1 MNKIVYTSKNNARR
15 KINSWVREKSK
26 RGWKKRTKERK
37 IVAAEDKRGED
48 GEKREEEVERS
59 REEDEETDG
68 CHP

>member
-1 MNKIVYTSKNNARR
+1 MGERKEQKGVKEKNKRDV
-15 KINSWVREKSK
+15 
-26 RGWKKRTKERK
+26 ERK